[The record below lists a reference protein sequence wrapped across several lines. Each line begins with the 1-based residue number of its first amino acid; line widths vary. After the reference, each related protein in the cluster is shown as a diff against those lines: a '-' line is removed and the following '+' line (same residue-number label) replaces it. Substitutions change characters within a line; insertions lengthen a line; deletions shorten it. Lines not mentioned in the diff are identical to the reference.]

1 MIVEQSKYQVDKMTT
16 TELIEAIQQDLRK
29 LNTTYEAHLMIERIM
44 QMYKNKVSEHG
55 VSEEKKIS

>member
-1 MIVEQSKYQVDKMTT
+1 MTT

-29 LNTTYEAHLMIERIM
+29 LNTTYEAHLMIERII
-44 QMYKNKVSEHG
+44 QMYRNKVLEHD